1 MKVFVGKQ
9 PIVGLNDTVMYYELL
24 YRSSSSN
31 NFFSNTDQDQATIDV
46 LLNAFLTIG
55 LDKLTNN
62 KPCFVNF
69 SENLLMHDMLESFDP
84 NFLVIEILETV
95 PITPK
100 IIERIRYL
108 KSKGF
113 RFALD
118 DFFIQANV
126 TCYEELFGL
135 IDFIKMDF
143 LNSHVDERLL
153 IENMVHYQFPHITL
167 LAEKIEVSREFEEAK
182 NAGYRLFQGYYFE
195 KPEVVTHTE
204 IPVNIINYYE
214 ILSILNINEPNI
226 EKLSQI
232 IKRDVS
238 LTLKIL
244 QLANAISP
252 SSTRINSIKQAIM
265 LIGFK
270 ELYKWIYLLSIRASM
285 ETNHSELFEEVIYNS
300 LIRAKI
306 CELLAVKK
314 NKNNVADYYLLG
326 MFSSIETILQ
336 QPMDKIVKN
345 LPFSEEMLQTLLG
358 KETPMTAYL
367 QFSIAL
373 QQLDWDTIG
382 DLALQLDYTSEQAAD
397 FYFEAITWAKDFY
410 LYKHILES

>member
-24 YRSSSSN
+24 YRNSSTN
-31 NFFSNTDQDQATIDV
+31 NFFSHTDQDQATIDV

-69 SENLLMHDMLESFDP
+69 SENLLMNDLLESFDP

-95 PITPK
+95 PINAK
-100 IIERIRYL
+100 VIERIRYL

-118 DFFIQANV
+118 DFFIQTNV
-126 TCYEELFGL
+126 DCYEDLFEL

-143 LNSHVDERLL
+143 INTHVDERLL
-153 IENMVHYQFPHITL
+153 IENMIHYQYPHITL
-167 LAEKIEVSREFEEAK
+167 LAEKIEVARELEEAK
-182 NAGYRLFQGYYFE
+182 AAGYRLFQGYYFE

-204 IPVNIINYYE
+204 IPENIFNYYE
-214 ILSILNINEPNI
+214 ILSLLNTDEPNI
-226 EKLSQI
+226 EKLSLI

-244 QLANAISP
+244 QLANAINP
-252 SSTRINSIKQAIM
+252 SSNRISSIKQAIM

-270 ELYKWIYLLSIRASM
+270 DLYKWIYLLSVRASM
-285 ETNHSELFEEVIYNS
+285 EANTNELFEEVIYNS

-306 CELLAVKK
+306 CERLAAVK
-314 NKNNVADYYLLG
+314 NKSNSADYYLLG
-326 MFSSIETILQ
+326 MFSSIETIMQHPIEEL
-336 QPMDKIVKN
+336 VEN
-345 LPFSEEMLQTLLG
+345 LPFSDEILQTLLG
-358 KETPMTAYL
+358 KETPLTPYL

-373 QQLDWDTIG
+373 QQLDWNTIG
-382 DLALQLDYTSEQAAD
+382 DLAEQLHYTSEQAAD
-397 FYFEAITWAKDFY
+397 FYYEAITWAKDFY
-410 LYKHILES
+410 LYKHILQA